1 MRAPPDVPILHVILP
16 GDIDDP
22 ASPSGGNGYDRRIC
36 AGLTAAGWSVRE
48 HAVAGDWPR
57 PSPAARAALADVLA
71 GTPDGALVLVDG
83 LVASVVPDVLAAHRR
98 RLRLVALVHLP
109 RDDDTE
115 ARALA
120 TVTAVVATSAWTRD
134 ALLRRYA
141 LPAERVHVAPP
152 GVDPAPPA
160 PGSATG
166 SALLCVAAVARHKG
180 HDVLVEALTTVT
192 DRHWTL
198 TCVGPLHREPEFVH
212 RLRER
217 ITAGRLGDR
226 IRLTGP
232 LVGDRLHAAYAA
244 ADLLVHP
251 SRGETYGMVVTEA
264 LARGVPVLA
273 TAVGGLPDALG
284 RTAAGDRPGLLVPPD
299 DPTALATALRR
310 WLDDAALRE
319 QLRHAAVRRRDTLAD
334 WDSTVARI
342 TTALKEASA

>member
-1 MRAPPDVPILHVILP
+1 MRAPPDVPTLHVILP

-36 AGLTAAGWSVRE
+36 AGLAAAGWSVRE
-48 HAVAGDWPR
+48 HGVSGDWPR
-57 PSPAARAALADVLA
+57 PSPAARAALARVLA
-71 GTPDGALVLVDG
+71 GLPDGALVLVDG
-83 LVASVVPDVLAAHRR
+83 LVASVVPDVLAAHAG

-109 RDDDTE
+109 REDDEE

-120 TVTAVVATSAWTRD
+120 AVTAVVATSTWTRD

-152 GVDPAPPA
+152 GVDPAPLV
-160 PGSATG
+160 PGTASG

-180 HDVLVEALTTVT
+180 HDVLVESLTSLA
-192 DRHWTL
+192 DRSWTL
-198 TCVGPLHREPEFVH
+198 TCVGPLHREPEFVD

-217 ITAGRLGDR
+217 ITVGRLGDR
-226 IRLTGP
+226 IRLAGP
-232 LVGDRLHAAYAA
+232 LAGDRLAAAYAA

-273 TAVGGLPDALG
+273 TAVGGLPDTLG
-284 RTAAGDRPGLLVPPD
+284 RTTAGDRPGLLVPPD

-310 WLDDAALRE
+310 WLDDVALRE
-319 QLRHAAVRRRDTLAD
+319 QLRHAAALRRDTLTD
-334 WDSTVARI
+334 WNGTVAQI

>member
-1 MRAPPDVPILHVILP
+1 MLSLHVILP

-36 AGLTAAGWSVRE
+36 AGLAAAGWSVRE
-48 HAVAGDWPR
+48 HAVPGDWPR
-57 PSPAARAALADVLA
+57 PAPVARAALARVLA
-71 GTPDGALVLVDG
+71 GLPDGALVLVDG
-83 LVASVVPDVLAAHRR
+83 LVASVVPDELAAHSG

-109 RDDDTE
+109 RDDDAE
-115 ARALA
+115 AGALA
-120 TVTAVVATSAWTRD
+120 AVTAVVATSSWTRD

-152 GVDPAPPA
+152 GVDPAAPA
-160 PGSATG
+160 SGSGTG

-180 HDVLVEALTTVT
+180 HDVLVEALSAVT
-192 DRHWTL
+192 DRPWRL
-198 TCVGPLHREPEFVH
+198 TCVGPLHREPEFVD

-232 LVGDRLHAAYAA
+232 LAGDQLDAAYAA

-273 TAVGGLPDALG
+273 SAVGGLPDTLG
-284 RTAAGDRPGLLVPPD
+284 RTAAGDRPGLLVPPE
-299 DPTALATALRR
+299 DPAALATALRR

-319 QLRHAAVRRRDTLAD
+319 QLRHAALRRRDTLAD
-334 WDSTVARI
+334 WNSTVAQI

>member
-83 LVASVVPDVLAAHRR
+83 LVASVVPDVLAAHRG

-115 ARALA
+115 ASALA
-120 TVTAVVATSAWTRD
+120 SVTAVVATSAWTRD

-160 PGSATG
+160 AGSATG

-180 HDVLVEALTTVT
+180 HDVLVEALATVA
-192 DRHWTL
+192 DRRWTL
-198 TCVGPLHREPEFVH
+198 TCVGPLHREPEYVH

-226 IRLTGP
+226 IRLAGP

-284 RTAAGDRPGLLVPPD
+284 RTATGDRPGLLVPPD
-299 DPTALATALRR
+299 DPTALATAVRR

-319 QLRHAAVRRRDTLAD
+319 QLRHAAVQRRDTLAD
-334 WDSTVARI
+334 WGSTVARI
-342 TTALKEASA
+342 ITALKEASA